1 MTVFWA
7 MRKFQAVDDP
17 DKILEIPN
25 PRTVELDQND
35 VGLRSQAKRK
45 KLDALDSGICK
56 VPDSDQGDAFLDFYA
71 SFVGSES
78 SDRLA
83 WRSESFGD
91 SKEK

>member
-1 MTVFWA
+1 MTVFWE

-25 PRTVELDQND
+25 PRIAGLEQHDLD
-35 VGLRSQAKRK
+35 LRTQSQRK

-56 VPDSDQGDAFLDFYA
+56 APESDQGDAFLDFYA